1 MRTTIKPL
9 VIIAMAGAA
18 VLSSAAGATTLL
30 YEFTPSPGATTPAF
44 SFTMDSRP
52 TPTTVFPTSFTINP
66 INVTISGVAAPDCLA
81 FYLAPGGGMADI
93 CGRDQINLFG
103 AQLFEGTLA
112 DPIFDAR
119 YLGLNNVLGVP
130 QGFLNVTYV
139 ATMDGA
145 VPEPSTWAMMLLGF
159 GVASAALRARR
170 KGLAAVA

>member
-1 MRTTIKPL
+1 
-9 VIIAMAGAA
+9 
-18 VLSSAAGATTLL
+18 
-30 YEFTPSPGATTPAF
+30 
-44 SFTMDSRP
+44 
-52 TPTTVFPTSFTINP
+52 
-66 INVTISGVAAPDCLA
+66 
-81 FYLAPGGGMADI
+81 MADI

-145 VPEPSTWAMMLLGF
+145 VPDPSTWAMMLLGF